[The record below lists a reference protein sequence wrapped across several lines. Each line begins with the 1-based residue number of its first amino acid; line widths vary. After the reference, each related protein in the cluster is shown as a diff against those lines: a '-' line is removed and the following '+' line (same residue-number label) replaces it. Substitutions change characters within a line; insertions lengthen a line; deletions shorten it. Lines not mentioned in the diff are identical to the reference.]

1 MQTTHSLDNTAVLSG
16 MKWDNAIDQQI
27 VSFVASE
34 AIPAGRMVE
43 LASGMVR
50 LPQAT
55 GQPSKIVGCA
65 LYQASLPPGGY
76 AAGDVVAI
84 MRRGKVVVDWS
95 GTTQTPLALLNV
107 HHSSTVATNRGK
119 VTDAAAAAGAGVEI
133 ADGLSIMCFK
143 DPSVS
148 GLTVAE
154 LNLP

>member
-1 MQTTHSLDNTAVLSG
+1 MQLTHTLDNVAVLSG
-16 MKWDNAIDQQI
+16 MKWDNAQGQEI
-27 VSFVASE
+27 VSFIASE

-55 GQPSKIVGCA
+55 GQASKIVGCA

-84 MRRGKVVVDWS
+84 MRKGKVVVDFT
-95 GTTQTPLALLNV
+95 GTQVQFAATNV
-107 HHSSTVATNRGK
+107 SHSSTVATNRGK
-119 VTDAAAAAGAGVEI
+119 LTDAAANGTAGTEI
-133 ADGLSIMCFK
+133 ADLTGLIIYK

>member
-16 MKWDNAIDQQI
+16 MKWDNASDQQI
-27 VSFVASE
+27 VSFIASE

-76 AAGDVVAI
+76 AAGDVVAV
-84 MRRGKVVVDWS
+84 MRRGRVVCDFT
-95 GTTQTPLALLNV
+95 GTQTQLATLNV
-107 HHSSTVATNRGK
+107 SHSSTVATNRGK
-119 VTDAAAAAGAGVEI
+119 VTDAAGAATAGSEI
-133 ADGLSIMCFK
+133 ADGLSIVCFK
-143 DPSVS
+143 DPGVS